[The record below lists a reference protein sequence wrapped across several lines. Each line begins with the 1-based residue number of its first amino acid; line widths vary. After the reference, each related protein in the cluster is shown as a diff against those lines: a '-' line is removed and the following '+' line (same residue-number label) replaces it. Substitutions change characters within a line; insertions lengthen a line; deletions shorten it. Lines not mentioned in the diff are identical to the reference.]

1 MKIVLVL
8 LAAAGVVFAGNPEQ
22 DFDTLLDAVYSADAE
37 SFQNCISTES
47 NGLIGM
53 MLMMIKL
60 QPEDAVAQISSE
72 LGVEITTEQLSAWNS
87 TDFIE
92 TILTSPAF
100 AAELPPRQ
108 NVVVSGFET
117 QGDSTKVFF
126 NVTDL
131 PQPFEL
137 LLVKEDG
144 TWKLDQSVIQAEF

>member
-1 MKIVLVL
+1 LKTVLVL
-8 LAAAGVVFAGNPEQ
+8 VAAAGVVFAGSPQQ

-47 NGLIGM
+47 NGLIEM
-53 MLMMIKL
+53 MMMIKL
-60 QPEDAVAQISSE
+60 QPEDAVAQISTE
-72 LGVEITTEQLSAWNS
+72 LDVEITAEQLSAWNS

-92 TILTSPAF
+92 AILASPTF

-117 QGDSTKVFF
+117 QGDSTTVFF
-126 NVTDL
+126 NITGL

-137 LLVKEDG
+137 LMVKEG
-144 TWKLDQSVIQAEF
+144 ETWKLDQSVIQAEF